1 MKLRVVGW
9 THYDDDLASEDSW
22 AARMAT
28 VDDIK
33 KHGYA
38 FSGWSHQE
46 CQCCA
51 PVFNNGKMLRYS
63 QRGWGGVMAEAHGYT
78 GRLDYTTY
86 AFMIDPKQLDSEI
99 HPTDEFDEATFQPEV
114 DLNERFELAV
124 AQDIFD
130 AAQKSG
136 EIKVDDLPALRYLDV
151 GDTLALVCG
160 EKTAEYTVADVDRK
174 RDLTEEEVL
183 DFEMAFY
190 DFAND
195 ERRKRANEE
204 YNKVKIVMIVK
215 LEKPKPGRR

>member
-9 THYDDDLASEDSW
+9 TYYDDDLLHDDSW
-22 AARMAT
+22 AAHMAT

-33 KHGYA
+33 KHGYE

-51 PVFNNGKMLRYS
+51 PVFNNGKMLCYS
-63 QRGWGGVMAEAHGYT
+63 QRGWGSLMAEAHGHT
-78 GRLDYTTY
+78 GRLDYTMY

-99 HPTDEFDEATFQPEV
+99 RPTDEFDEENFQLEG

-124 AQDIFD
+124 SQDVFDDAQNG
-130 AAQKSG
+130 G

-160 EKTAEYTVADVDRK
+160 EKTAEYIVADVDRK
-174 RDLTEEEVL
+174 RDLTEEELL

-195 ERRKRANEE
+195 DRRKRANAE
-204 YNKVKIVMIVK
+204 YNKIKVVMIIK
-215 LEKPKPGRR
+215 LKKPKI